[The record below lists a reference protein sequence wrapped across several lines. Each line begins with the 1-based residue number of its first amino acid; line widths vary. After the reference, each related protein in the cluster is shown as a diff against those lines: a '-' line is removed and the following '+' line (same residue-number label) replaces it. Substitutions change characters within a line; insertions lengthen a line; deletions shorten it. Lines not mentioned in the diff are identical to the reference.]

1 MLARLSEI
9 FHTLKCKEEGSGFCL
24 QAVFLQVMVKPANGR
39 EVQMDILVM
48 ENIFYNRD
56 LFPIYDLKGSERAR
70 LARDDPSD
78 PARVLLDQNLMQSN
92 LNDPILVK
100 TTRFHQ

>member
-1 MLARLSEI
+1 
-9 FHTLKCKEEGSGFCL
+9 
-24 QAVFLQVMVKPANGR
+24 MVKPTNGR

-92 LNDPILVK
+92 LSDPILVTILK
-100 TTRFHQ
+100 LQIHCALASCKVHGSELFGEQPC

>member
-1 MLARLSEI
+1 MQVVVRPASG
-9 FHTLKCKEEGSGFCL
+9 KE
-24 QAVFLQVMVKPANGR
+24 VV
-39 EVQMDILVM
+39 MDILVM

-78 PARVLLDQNLMQSN
+78 PTRVLLDQNLLQSN
-92 LNDPILVK
+92 LNDPILVSLHDTQARGAWLETPNIHK
-100 TTRFHQ
+100 L